1 MKLKGVSY
9 DVGRVMGGNWRPVF
23 DIEVVHRELS
33 IIKNDFHCNAVR
45 ICGLD
50 INRLM
55 KASEDALGQG
65 LMVWLSPEMWD
76 KNQAETLDY
85 IVKAA
90 ASAEI
95 LRQKWPNRI
104 VFSLGSELTLF
115 MQGIVPGKNL
125 MQRFGRPT
133 AREILKTQ
141 RTAECVAEKSE

>member
-23 DIEVVHRELS
+23 NIKVVHRELS
-33 IIKNDFHCNAVR
+33 IIKNDLHCNSIR

-55 KASEDALGQG
+55 KASEDALEQG
-65 LMVWLSPEMWD
+65 LIVWLSPEMWD
-76 KNQAETLDY
+76 KNQVETLDY
-85 IVKAA
+85 ILKAA

-115 MQGIVPGKNL
+115 MQGIV
-125 MQRFGRPT
+125 
-133 AREILKTQ
+133 AR
-141 RTAECVAEKSE
+141 